1 MKIFIDTANIQEIR
15 LANSWG
21 FLDGVTTNPY
31 LIAATKRTFRQV
43 IEEICAEIT
52 GPVNVEVVATDS
64 PGMVREGRE
73 LAKIA
78 NNIVLKIPMTPPGI
92 QATRQLSG
100 EGIKVNITLVF
111 SPLQALLAAKAGASY
126 ASPFIGRL
134 DDICHTGME
143 LISDIVTIY
152 DNYSFPTEVIVAS
165 IRHPL
170 HVLDAARIGAGICT
184 IPLKV
189 IEMMFK
195 HPLTEIGLEKFLK
208 DWEKIP
214 KSS

>member
-21 FLDGVTTNPY
+21 FLDGVTTNPS

-52 GPVNVEVVATDS
+52 GPVNVEVVAADS

>member
-21 FLDGVTTNPY
+21 FLDGVTTNPS

>member
-1 MKIFIDTANIQEIR
+1 LKIFIDTANIQEIR
-15 LANSWG
+15 QANSWG
-21 FLDGVTTNPY
+21 FLDGVTTNPS
-31 LIAATKRTFRQV
+31 LIAATKRTFREV

-52 GPVNVEVVATDS
+52 GPVNVEVIAKDS

-73 LAKIA
+73 LAKLA

-134 DDICHTGME
+134 DDISHTGME
-143 LISDIVTIY
+143 LINDIVTIY
-152 DNYSFPTEVIVAS
+152 DNYSFPTEIIVAS

-189 IEMMFK
+189 IEQMFK
-195 HPLTEIGLEKFLK
+195 HPLTDIGLEKFLN

>member
-21 FLDGVTTNPY
+21 FLDGVTTNPS

-52 GPVNVEVVATDS
+52 GPVNVEVVSEDS
-64 PGMVREGRE
+64 PGMVQEGRE

-134 DDICHTGME
+134 DDISHTGME

-152 DNYSFPTEVIVAS
+152 ENYAFTTEVIVAS

-189 IEMMFK
+189 IEQMFK
-195 HPLTEIGLEKFLK
+195 HPLTDIGLEKFLQ

-214 KSS
+214 KSG